1 MSGGFTIR
9 EMENV
14 ARSMGDE
21 IGLSSELG
29 NVIDITDNSDALG
42 LNMLMNQAKVSMG
55 NNQQGQSGNTI
66 SIAPPPA
73 PSGGL
78 GGIEITPL
86 EPLEPITFNMENV
99 IGSAPVE
106 ISFQKEAPPPP
117 PSGGLFSNTQTAT
130 GPSVAFAP
138 VQSQRDPEKEKK
150 EKIDYLNKLQRLE
163 QKGFPVARR
172 FTMDNSLDEIKQEYD
187 RLVDA
192 RNLEGSL
199 RFQRQALMGVVTGL
213 EWMNNRFDPFDLNL
227 EGWSESVHENVEDF
241 DEIFEELYDKYKDRG
256 KMPPEARLLFSLAG
270 SGFMVHVS
278 NTFMKQ
284 RMPSAADVLKNNP
297 ELARQFAAAAA
308 NQAGS
313 GFGNFMGMA
322 MGAAGGGPQ
331 PQVQMPAGP
340 QGISP
345 EATTGAFFG
354 SSQRP
359 EFPTQFPNAPQ
370 VIASVEPPRQTARRE
385 MKGPSGVDDI
395 LKTFE
400 EVRRQEVMGGMD
412 GGMAGVG
419 MAPPMMNN
427 MVVPPA
433 MNQSAVAAV
442 MEIESIASGDIGS
455 TTESTRT
462 GGRRRRKAAIT
473 GNTLA
478 VNV

>member
-1 MSGGFTIR
+1 MNGITIR

-14 ARSMGDE
+14 ARSMDGDL
-21 IGLSSELG
+21 GLSSELG
-29 NVIDITDNSDALG
+29 NVIDITDSSDVLG
-42 LNMLMNQAKVSMG
+42 LNMLMNQAKVSIG
-55 NNQQGQSGNTI
+55 NNNSSSSSHTV

-73 PSGGL
+73 PSGM
-78 GGIEITPL
+78 GGIEISSL
-86 EPLEPITFNMENV
+86 EPLEPITFNMDS
-99 IGSAPVE
+99 IPSAPVE
-106 ISFQKEAPPPP
+106 ITFHKEQSAP
-117 PSGGLFSNTQTAT
+117 SMGGLFSNNQTAT
-130 GPSVAFAP
+130 GPSIAFAP
-138 VQSQRDPEKEKK
+138 VQQQRDPEKEKK
-150 EKIDYLNKLQRLE
+150 DKIDYLNKLQRLE
-163 QKGFPVARR
+163 QKGFPVARK
-172 FTMDNSLDEIKQEYD
+172 FTMDNSLDEIKQEYE

-241 DEIFEELYDKYKDRG
+241 DDIFEELYDKYKDRG

-284 RMPSAADVLKNNP
+284 RMPSASDVLKNNP

-331 PQVQMPAGP
+331 PQMQMPAGP

-354 SSQRP
+354 SSAR
-359 EFPTQFPNAPQ
+359 EMPNAPQ

-400 EVRRQEVMGGMD
+400 EARRQEVMGGMD
-412 GGMAGVG
+412 NGMAGVG
-419 MAPPMMNN
+419 MTPMMNN
-427 MVVPPA
+427 MAVPPA
-433 MNQSAVAAV
+433 MNQPALAAV
-442 MEIESIASGDIGS
+442 MEMESLASGDLGS

>member
-14 ARSMGDE
+14 ARSMDGE
-21 IGLSSELG
+21 IGLSSDLG
-29 NVIDITDNSDALG
+29 NVIDITDGSDALG
-42 LNMLMNQAKVSMG
+42 LNMLMNQSKISMP
-55 NNQQGQSGNTI
+55 NNGSGSSSGNTI
-66 SIAPPPA
+66 SIAPPSS
-73 PSGGL
+73 SGMGGM
-78 GGIEITPL
+78 GGIEVSTL
-86 EPLEPITFNMENV
+86 EPLEPITLNMENT

-106 ISFQKEAPPPP
+106 ITFQKEAPAP
-117 PSGGLFSNTQTAT
+117 PSGGLFSNNQTAT
-130 GPSVAFAP
+130 GPSVAFSP
-138 VQSQRDPEKEKK
+138 VQQHRDPENDKK
-150 EKIDYLNKLQRLE
+150 EKIEYLNKLQRLE

-192 RNLEGSL
+192 RNLEASL

-227 EGWSESVHENVEDF
+227 DGWSESVHENVENF
-241 DEIFEELYDKYKDRG
+241 DDIFEELYDKYKDRG

-284 RMPSAADVLKNNP
+284 RMPSAGDVLKNNP

-322 MGAAGGGPQ
+322 MGATGGGPQ
-331 PQVQMPAGP
+331 PQMQMPAGP
-340 QGISP
+340 QGVSP

-354 SSQRP
+354 SSAR
-359 EFPTQFPNAPQ
+359 EMPNSPQ
-370 VIASVEPPRQTARRE
+370 VMASVEPPRQTARRE

-412 GGMAGVG
+412 NGMSGVP
-419 MAPPMMNN
+419 MMSPPVMNN
-427 MVVPPA
+427 MVAPPA
-433 MNQSAVAAV
+433 MNQPAISAV
-442 MEIESIASGDIGS
+442 MEIESLASGDIGS

-473 GNTLA
+473 GNTLQI
-478 VNV
+478 NV

>member
-1 MSGGFTIR
+1 MNGFTIR

-14 ARSMGDE
+14 ARSMDSDL
-21 IGLSSELG
+21 GLSNELG
-29 NVIDITDNSDALG
+29 NVIDITDSSDALG
-42 LNMLMNQAKVSMG
+42 LNMLMNQSRMSSTP
-55 NNQQGQSGNTI
+55 NNGSSSGNTI
-66 SIAPPPA
+66 SIAP
-73 PSGGL
+73 SSSSSF
-78 GGIEITPL
+78 GGIELSPL
-86 EPLEPITFNMENV
+86 EPLEPITLNMDTL
-99 IGSAPVE
+99 GSAPVE
-106 ISFQKEAPPPP
+106 ISFQKETSAP
-117 PSGGLFSNTQTAT
+117 SSNSLFSNTQTAT
-130 GPSVAFAP
+130 GPSVAFTP
-138 VQSQRDPEKEKK
+138 VQQQRDPEREKK
-150 EKIDYLNKLQRLE
+150 EKIEYLNKLQRLE

-199 RFQRQALMGVVTGL
+199 RFQRQALMGVVTGM

-227 EGWSESVHENVEDF
+227 DGWSESVHENVEDF

-284 RMPSAADVLKNNP
+284 RMPSASDVLKNNP

-308 NQAGS
+308 TQAGS

-322 MGAAGGGPQ
+322 MNATGGGPQ
-331 PQVQMPAGP
+331 PQMQMPAGP
-340 QGISP
+340 QGVSP

-354 SSQRP
+354 SSARP
-359 EFPTQFPNAPQ
+359 DYMNQAPNAPQ
-370 VIASVEPPRQTARRE
+370 VMASVEPPRTARKE
-385 MKGPSGVDDI
+385 MRGPSGVDDI

-400 EVRRQEVMGGMD
+400 EVRRQEVMGGM
-412 GGMAGVG
+412 GNGMENIS
-419 MAPPMMNN
+419 MMSPPMMN
-427 MVVPPA
+427 MMVPPS
-433 MNQSAVAAV
+433 MNQPAVAAV
-442 MEIESIASGDIGS
+442 MEIESLASGDLGS

-462 GGRRRRKAAIT
+462 GGGRRRRKAAIT
-473 GNTLA
+473 GNTFA

>member
-1 MSGGFTIR
+1 MNGISIR
-9 EMENV
+9 DMENV
-14 ARSMGDE
+14 ARSMDNE

-29 NVIDITDNSDALG
+29 NVIDITDSSDALG
-42 LNMLMNQAKVSMG
+42 LNMLMNQSKVSV
-55 NNQQGQSGNTI
+55 NNNGSSSGGGNTI

-73 PSGGL
+73 PSSSF
-78 GGIEITPL
+78 GGIEVSTL
-86 EPLEPITFNMENV
+86 EPLEPITLNMDT
-99 IGSAPVE
+99 IGSGPAPVE
-106 ISFQKEAPPPP
+106 ISFQREASPPS
-117 PSGGLFSNTQTAT
+117 SGGLFSNTQTAT

-138 VQSQRDPEKEKK
+138 AQQQRDPEKEKK
-150 EKIDYLNKLQRLE
+150 EKIEYLNKLQRLE

-227 EGWSESVHENVEDF
+227 DGWSESVHENVEDF

-322 MGAAGGGPQ
+322 MGATGGGPQ
-331 PQVQMPAGP
+331 PQMQMPAGP

-354 SSQRP
+354 SSAR
-359 EFPTQFPNAPQ
+359 EMPNTPQ
-370 VIASVEPPRQTARRE
+370 VMASVEPPRQTARRE

-419 MAPPMMNN
+419 MAPPSMNN

-433 MNQSAVAAV
+433 MNQPAISAV
-442 MEIESIASGDIGS
+442 MEMESLASGDIGS

-462 GGRRRRKAAIT
+462 DGGRRRRKAAIT
-473 GNTLA
+473 GNTFA
-478 VNV
+478 VNVK

>member
-1 MSGGFTIR
+1 MNGITIR

-14 ARSMGDE
+14 ARSMDGDL
-21 IGLSSELG
+21 GLSNELG
-29 NVIDITDNSDALG
+29 NVIDITDSSDALG
-42 LNMLMNQAKVSMG
+42 LNMLMNQAKVSLG
-55 NNQQGQSGNTI
+55 NSNSSHNTV
-66 SIAPPPA
+66 SIAPPFG
-73 PSGGL
+73 PSGF
-78 GGIEITPL
+78 GGIEITTL
-86 EPLEPITFNMENV
+86 EPLEPITLNMDNI

-106 ISFQKEAPPPP
+106 ITFQKEQAAP
-117 PSGGLFSNTQTAT
+117 SFGGGLFNNAQTAT
-130 GPSVAFAP
+130 GPSVAFQP
-138 VQSQRDPEKEKK
+138 VQQQRDPEKEKK
-150 EKIDYLNKLQRLE
+150 EKVDYLNKLQRLE
-163 QKGFPVARR
+163 QKGFPVGRR

-227 EGWSESVHENVEDF
+227 DGWSESVHENVEDF
-241 DEIFEELYDKYKDRG
+241 DDIFEELYDKYKDRG

-284 RMPSAADVLKNNP
+284 RMPSAGDVLKNNP

-322 MGAAGGGPQ
+322 MGATGGGPQ
-331 PQVQMPAGP
+331 PQMQMPAGP

-354 SSQRP
+354 SSGR
-359 EFPTQFPNAPQ
+359 EMPNSPQ
-370 VIASVEPPRQTARRE
+370 VMASVEPPRQTARKE
-385 MKGPSGVDDI
+385 MRGPSGVDDI

-400 EVRRQEVMGGMD
+400 EVRRQEVMGGM
-412 GGMAGVG
+412 GNGLEGVP
-419 MAPPMMNN
+419 MMSPPMMNN
-427 MVVPPA
+427 MVGPPSMNQPA
-433 MNQSAVAAV
+433 MAAV
-442 MEIESIASGDIGS
+442 MEMESLASGDIGS
-455 TTESTRT
+455 QAESTRT
-462 GGRRRRKAAIT
+462 GGGRRRRKAAIS